1 MRLMTD
7 QSSHGTTRETSILE
21 ERSMSLYC
29 IDPSTTRI
37 GWAVFDRDGLLLD
50 FGAVAAT
57 GP

>member
-1 MRLMTD
+1 
-7 QSSHGTTRETSILE
+7 
-21 ERSMSLYC
+21 MSLYC